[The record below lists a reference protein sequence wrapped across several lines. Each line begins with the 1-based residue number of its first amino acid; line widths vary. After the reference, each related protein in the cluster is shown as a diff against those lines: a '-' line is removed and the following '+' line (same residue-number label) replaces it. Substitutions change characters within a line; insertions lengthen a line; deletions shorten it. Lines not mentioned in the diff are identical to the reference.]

1 MSYSS
6 TRRLNFSK
14 SKDFALRSSF
24 IVSDLHSINEA
35 INKRAG
41 RKLLPSIGVS
51 VFLILLVWGSLATYR
66 AIFAG
71 IVAIAVV
78 LGIRELNRALSA
90 ADIHLPLWALTIAGV
105 GLSAATWL
113 GGVSGLAVA
122 TAIALPCLLV
132 LQLPQ
137 GTDGF
142 VKTASATA
150 LALMYI
156 PFLAGFLILLARP
169 YNGLERVMTFVVL
182 VACNDT
188 FAYITGVL
196 IGKHP
201 LAPKISPKKTIEG
214 LIGSLIFT
222 VLGGSLAFVYIMDSE
237 WWLGALAGLLT
248 VFTAT
253 AGDLIESALKRDLA
267 IKDMGS
273 ILPGHGGIMDRLDSV
288 LFAAPALWLALEIVR
303 RAQDSGLL

>member
-1 MSYSS
+1 M
-6 TRRLNFSK
+6 
-14 SKDFALRSSF
+14 
-24 IVSDLHSINEA
+24 SDLHSINEA

-51 VFLILLVWGSLATYR
+51 VFLILLVWFSLATYR
-66 AIFAG
+66 VIFAG
-71 IVAIAVV
+71 IVTLAIV
-78 LGIRELNRALSA
+78 LGIRELNKAFTA
-90 ADIHLPLWALTIAGV
+90 IDIHVPLWSLTTAGIA
-105 GLSAATWL
+105 LSAATWL

-132 LQLPQ
+132 LLLPR
-137 GTDGF
+137 GVENF
-142 VKTASATA
+142 VKTASASA
-150 LALMYI
+150 LALMYL

-169 YNGLERVMTFVVL
+169 YNGLDRVMTLVVL
-182 VACNDT
+182 VGCNDT
-188 FAYITGVL
+188 FAYLTGVL
-196 IGKHP
+196 FGKHP

-222 VLGGSLAFVYIMDSE
+222 VIGGSLAFHYIMNSD
-237 WWLGALAGLLT
+237 WWLGALAGILT

-253 AGDLIESALKRDLA
+253 SGDLIESALKRDMA
-267 IKDMGS
+267 IKDMGNL
-273 ILPGHGGIMDRLDSV
+273 LPGHGGIMDRLDSV